1 MRKKPSKEE
10 LVETL
15 ELISKSDPP
24 KFSSSLSDVAMPF
37 RKFNNK
43 HPQLTTHLNFFK
55 IYTPGKSSGQM
66 ADEIR
71 GHKKRGKERGF
82 GEKNTLL
89 LNADK
94 FLFSPR
100 EVIKPHKVKVS
111 KEELFSF
118 LRITFYLQ
126 KQGLSVDGFFDT
138 HGYSDNVKRLIA
150 EGFNTFFEVGTMF
163 RRDLYKD
170 YDRKGK
176 IIEKMPETGPY
187 YMDVIRFNIGGRK
200 SHLGKKPVRKT
211 IDKDIKSFKSYLLS
225 GNFRGR
231 RNRAFYAKR
240 FRYMAYLIDKISSII
255 DVDMNEEEKN
265 KVLNLKPVEGSKE
278 FSMDKTINDT
288 VWKPRDSYMV
298 ASLPLQPPIIS
309 LSISS
314 K

>member
-1 MRKKPSKEE
+1 
-10 LVETL
+10 
-15 ELISKSDPP
+15 
-24 KFSSSLSDVAMPF
+24 
-37 RKFNNK
+37 
-43 HPQLTTHLNFFK
+43 
-55 IYTPGKSSGQM
+55 M

>member
-37 RKFNNK
+37 RKFNDK

-138 HGYSDNVKRLIA
+138 HGYPDNVKRLIA

-170 YDRKGK
+170 YERKGK

-211 IDKDIKSFKSYLLS
+211 IDQDIKSFKSYLLS

-265 KVLNLKPVEGSKE
+265 KVSNLKPVEGSKG

>member
-1 MRKKPSKEE
+1 MKKKPNEEE
-10 LVETL
+10 LIETL
-15 ELISKSDPP
+15 EKISNSYPP
-24 KFSSSLSDVAMPF
+24 RFSSSNVTIAF
-37 RKFNNK
+37 RALVDKY
-43 HPQLTTHLNFFK
+43 PEITLYYNFTQ
-55 IYTPGKSSGQM
+55 IYKPGRSLEQM
-66 ADEIR
+66 AHDILARER
-71 GHKKRGKERGF
+71 EKRRKERGF
-82 GEKNTLL
+82 GEKNMLL
-89 LNADK
+89 LNANK

-100 EVIKPHKVKVS
+100 EVIKAHKVKVS

-138 HGYSDNVKRLIA
+138 HGYPDDVKRLIA

-170 YDRKGK
+170 YERKGK

-200 SHLGKKPVRKT
+200 SHLGKKPARKT
-211 IDKDIKSFKSYLLS
+211 IDQDIKSFKSYLLS

-240 FRYMAYLIDKISSII
+240 FRYVAYLIDKISSII

-265 KVLNLKPVEGSKE
+265 KVSNLKPVEGSKG